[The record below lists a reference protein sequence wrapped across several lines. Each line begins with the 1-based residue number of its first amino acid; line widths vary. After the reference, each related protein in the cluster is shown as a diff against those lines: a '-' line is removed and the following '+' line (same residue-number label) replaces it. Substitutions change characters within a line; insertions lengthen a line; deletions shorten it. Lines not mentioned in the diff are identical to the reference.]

1 MNDNETIY
9 QSITFA
15 EQIMQICENED
26 IKNSSDFTFCT
37 FVEQTIYY
45 KLKNN
50 RLYVPDERIAYS
62 ICFGLKLS
70 FSESC
75 YLLRLAGLSIMPR
88 TAYDKYRE
96 ILCKMLISGNTYIPD
111 CNIKLQKYG
120 FPELG
125 SKCKRNIK

>member
-1 MNDNETIY
+1 MNDNKTIY
-9 QSITFA
+9 QSVTFA
-15 EQIMQICENED
+15 DQVIQICENED
-26 IKNSSDFTFCT
+26 IKNSSDLH

-75 YLLRLAGLSIMPR
+75 FF
-88 TAYDKYRE
+88 
-96 ILCKMLISGNTYIPD
+96 
-111 CNIKLQKYG
+111 YG
-120 FPELG
+120 
-125 SKCKRNIK
+125 

>member
-1 MNDNETIY
+1 MNDNKTIY

-26 IKNSSDFTFCT
+26 IKNSYDFTFCT

-45 KLKNN
+45 KLKSN

-70 FSESC
+70 FSETC
-75 YLLRLAGLSIMPR
+75 YLLHLAGLDITPKN
-88 TAYDKYRE
+88 AYDKYRE
-96 ILCKMLISGNTYIPD
+96 LLCKMIINGDTYIPD
-111 CNIKLQKYG
+111 CNIELQKHG
-120 FPELG
+120 FPILG
-125 SKCKRNIK
+125 SKSKKVGL